1 MKRLLRFLKGY
12 EKESFLAPLFKM
24 LEATFELIVPLVVAR
39 IMDIGIKNQ
48 DNVYIWHQC
57 VIMVLLGVIGLAC
70 SLTAQYFSAKAAM
83 GFSTALRKEL
93 FFHISRLS
101 YRELDM
107 LGTPT
112 LVTRITND
120 VNQAQTGVNMVLR
133 LFLRSPFIVVGAV
146 IMSFTIDVKIG
157 LIFLIAVPVISIVIY
172 GIMRTTVPIYKKAQS
187 FLDRI
192 SLITREN
199 HVGARVVRAFGRQQ
213 EEYKEFSEVNDD
225 YTNVQVRAGKISA
238 LLNPATT
245 VIMNFSIIGILWY
258 GSREV
263 SVGILTQ
270 GEVVALVNYM
280 NQILIALIALAN
292 LIVAVTKAMAS
303 GVRLNEVL
311 DTQPSLTD
319 QGSSVQKENA
329 GAARVVFEDV
339 SFTYAGSKEPALSH
353 ISFTA
358 KPGET
363 IGIIGGTGCGKS
375 TLVNLIPR
383 FYDVTSGN
391 VVIDGNNVK
400 EYPFSQLRKKVGM
413 VPQQAVLFKGTIRDN
428 MKWGKEDA
436 SEEEIQRALSIA
448 QASDFVKSKPEGLNT
463 MVSQG
468 GANLSGGQRQRVALG
483 RAIVKNQKL
492 FLMDEPLSNLDA
504 KLRVSMRSEISK
516 LHRQLGSTTIYV
528 THDQVEAMTMA
539 DRIVIMK
546 DGVIQQV
553 GKPMDLYEHPANK
566 FVAVF
571 IGSPQMNFY
580 AVKVTGTTMTFSDGN
595 KMHLPESVVSKL
607 NGRQGAFILG
617 IRGEDIKL
625 DPQNLDL
632 YKNNIMSAT
641 VDSVEVMGNENNL
654 YFNFGGTGSVAR
666 VSKYEIS
673 KPGDT
678 IDFTFVPSRMH
689 FFDTQTEESLF

>member
-1 MKRLLRFLKGY
+1 
-12 EKESFLAPLFKM
+12 
-24 LEATFELIVPLVVAR
+24 
-39 IMDIGIKNQ
+39 
-48 DNVYIWHQC
+48 
-57 VIMVLLGVIGLAC
+57 
-70 SLTAQYFSAKAAM
+70 
-83 GFSTALRKEL
+83 
-93 FFHISRLS
+93 
-101 YRELDM
+101 
-107 LGTPT
+107 
-112 LVTRITND
+112 
-120 VNQAQTGVNMVLR
+120 
-133 LFLRSPFIVVGAV
+133 
-146 IMSFTIDVKIG
+146 MSFIEMKNIC
-157 LIFLIAVPVISIVIY
+157 
-172 GIMRTTVPIYKKAQS
+172 KK
-187 FLDRI
+187 
-192 SLITREN
+192 
-199 HVGARVVRAFGRQQ
+199 
-213 EEYKEFSEVNDD
+213 Y
-225 YTNVQVRAGKISA
+225 
-238 LLNPATT
+238 
-245 VIMNFSIIGILWY
+245 
-258 GSREV
+258 
-263 SVGILTQ
+263 
-270 GEVVALVNYM
+270 
-280 NQILIALIALAN
+280 
-292 LIVAVTKAMAS
+292 
-303 GVRLNEVL
+303 
-311 DTQPSLTD
+311 
-319 QGSSVQKENA
+319 A
-329 GAARVVFEDV
+329 GAEKNSVTDFN
-339 SFTYAGSKEPALSH
+339 LS
-353 ISFTA
+353 IEE
-358 KPGET
+358 GEF
-363 IGIIGGTGCGKS
+363 IAFVGPSGCGKS
-375 TLVNLIPR
+375 TTLRMIAG
-383 FYDVTSGN
+383 FEEITSGDFYT
-391 VVIDGNNVK
+391 DGKRMNTVLPRDCGISMVFQNYAL
-400 EYPFSQLRKKVGM
+400 YPHMTVEKNISYGLKNMKVPADEIKKKVDWAIEILG
-413 VPQQAVLFKGTIRDN
+413 L
-428 MKWGKEDA
+428 
-436 SEEEIQRALSIA
+436 SEYRYR
-448 QASDFVKSKPEGLNT
+448 KPK
-463 MVSQG
+463 
-468 GANLSGGQRQRVALG
+468 NLSGGQRQRVALG

-566 FVAVF
+566 FVAGF